1 VQAPAGVPHA
11 DLETIMQRVAGQYVV
26 KKFADQLLG
35 SEEKQAQQAGGTP
48 EQQPQPQYAAQPTG
62 VQQSGGELNGSM
74 VYDDEGNR
82 LGIARHVAEVSVY
95 LISHNAA
102 ELNRNLQ
109 QTIMD
114 PDMELRLS
122 TDGNGRVTGLIY
134 VPASARAAQNIPG
147 IRSDDI

>member
-1 VQAPAGVPHA
+1 
-11 DLETIMQRVAGQYVV
+11 MQRVAGQFVV

-35 SEEKQAQQAGGTP
+35 SDEKQAQQQQQGNTP
-48 EQQPQPQYAAQPTG
+48 EQQYGSAAPATPAQAT
-62 VQQSGGELNGSM
+62 GGELNGSM
-74 VYDDEGNR
+74 IYDDDGNR
-82 LGIARHVAEVSVY
+82 LGIARHLADVSVY
-95 LISHNAA
+95 LVSHTAA

-109 QTIMD
+109 NTIVD

-134 VPASARAAQNIPG
+134 VPSSARAAQNIPG

>member
-1 VQAPAGVPHA
+1 
-11 DLETIMQRVAGQYVV
+11 MQRVAGQFVV

-35 SEEKQAQQAGGTP
+35 SDEKQAQQQQGNAP
-48 EQQPQPQYAAQPTG
+48 EQQPQQQYASAAPAAPSQPT
-62 VQQSGGELNGSM
+62 GGELNGSM
-74 VYDDEGNR
+74 IYDDDGNR

-95 LISHNAA
+95 LVSHNAA

-109 QTIMD
+109 ATIVD
-114 PDMELRLS
+114 PEMELRLS

-134 VPASARAAQNIPG
+134 VPSSARAAQNIQG

>member
-1 VQAPAGVPHA
+1 
-11 DLETIMQRVAGQYVV
+11 MQRVAGQFVV

-35 SEEKQAQQAGGTP
+35 SDEKQAQQQQGNVP
-48 EQQPQPQYAAQPTG
+48 EQQPQQQNASTQQAAP
-62 VQQSGGELNGSM
+62 VQATGGELNGSM
-74 VYDDEGNR
+74 IYDDDGNR

-95 LISHNAA
+95 LVSHTAA

-109 QTIMD
+109 ATIVD

-122 TDGNGRVTGLIY
+122 TDGTGRVTGLIY

>member
-1 VQAPAGVPHA
+1 
-11 DLETIMQRVAGQYVV
+11 MQRVAGQFVV

-35 SEEKQAQQAGGTP
+35 SDEKQAQQQGNAP
-48 EQQPQPQYAAQPTG
+48 EQQPQQQYAP
-62 VQQSGGELNGSM
+62 VQQGAPVQATGGELNGSM
-74 VYDDEGNR
+74 IYDDDGNR

-95 LISHNAA
+95 LVSHSAA

-109 QTIMD
+109 STIVD

-122 TDGNGRVTGLIY
+122 TDSNGRVTGLIY
-134 VPASARAAQNIPG
+134 VPSAARAAQNIPG